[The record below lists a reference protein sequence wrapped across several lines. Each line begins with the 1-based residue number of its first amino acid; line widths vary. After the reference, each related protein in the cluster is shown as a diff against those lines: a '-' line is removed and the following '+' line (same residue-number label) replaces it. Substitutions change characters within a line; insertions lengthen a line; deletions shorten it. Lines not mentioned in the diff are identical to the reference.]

1 MWFGLQTGWVTMAS
15 VQAALLGFGS
25 WKVLHRVW
33 PSSAP
38 LTIAENV
45 MMQAVA
51 VAAATM
57 PLAAGFVGIIPALRI
72 LQSKGEGVAAGATLP
87 LQTPGAQIVWCLSV
101 AFLGVFVAV
110 PLRFYVTSLKFPS
123 GTATAVAIQSLH
135 ENDRG
140 TAMHRKLAQPSGG
153 ESASVLSGGQRRSDP
168 SDTVA
173 LTASAVADYDSNPL
187 VDVEG
192 DARAGASSL
201 IPDSPLADDT
211 PAMDSGTLAPVD
223 ATRGTLPDSARETDV
238 DASAAAAAADAA
250 SSASLSSTFRAA
262 GIAFGASASLSLAS
276 FFFPVLGGVPVF
288 SYVGLSGV
296 SAWGWTATLSLS
308 YAAQGMIMGMHT
320 CVSMLAGALLGW
332 GLIGPVMQHAG
343 VVTKPLS
350 SSPGGGR
357 SFLIWISLAIMLAEA
372 AASAAITLW
381 HMWRGFS
388 WAKVRAAL
396 GRRAG
401 GVSANAPRRA
411 VSLTDMAS
419 DVAGR
424 SGDGAAAADASG
436 PRPSFPSS
444 NSSAGR
450 ISFTDSGM
458 KQVHLLGDGPH
469 SAAAAENPFAAD
481 GSEAAP
487 AWTGSSGATPARS
500 RSSRHPSSPVPR
512 QRAGPSSASAATA
525 PVGRGRGA
533 VAAASEGAAGVGS
546 PSKPRGL
553 HGAPGGPQ
561 QVLPTWAWSSGLLVC
576 VVVAVVAL
584 VPLANVSPGESLAA
598 VLFSVPISV
607 VAVRALGETDLNP
620 VSGLGK
626 ITQVAFGAMFPHNL
640 VGNVIAG
647 AVAEASAQQAGDLM
661 QDLKTGYLLGVPL
674 PAQFVGQ
681 LIGSLV
687 SVFAST
693 LAFAVFDKAYGVP
706 SPSLPAP
713 TASIWV
719 SMAELMGGAGSLPHA
734 VVPFVVVAAVLSFA
748 LTIALVVA
756 ESSQNVEPEE
766 RASSG
771 ADDSAV
777 RGGAATAVDA
787 TAIVDAESSDAR
799 GDAVDARLAVAS
811 PTAPVPRWLRW
822 LQRAAPYVPSPTGFA
837 IGMYISP
844 NWTLPR
850 FAGAV
855 VAALLARR
863 LGSSQQLII
872 MLATGFVLGEG
883 ILSLV
888 TATLAAAGAR
898 PISCGG
904 CDAGTCGNFCP

>member
-1 MWFGLQTGWVTMAS
+1 
-15 VQAALLGFGS
+15 
-25 WKVLHRVW
+25 
-33 PSSAP
+33 
-38 LTIAENV
+38 
-45 MMQAVA
+45 
-51 VAAATM
+51 
-57 PLAAGFVGIIPALRI
+57 
-72 LQSKGEGVAAGATLP
+72 
-87 LQTPGAQIVWCLSV
+87 
-101 AFLGVFVAV
+101 
-110 PLRFYVTSLKFPS
+110 
-123 GTATAVAIQSLH
+123 
-135 ENDRG
+135 
-140 TAMHRKLAQPSGG
+140 
-153 ESASVLSGGQRRSDP
+153 
-168 SDTVA
+168 
-173 LTASAVADYDSNPL
+173 
-187 VDVEG
+187 
-192 DARAGASSL
+192 
-201 IPDSPLADDT
+201 
-211 PAMDSGTLAPVD
+211 
-223 ATRGTLPDSARETDV
+223 
-238 DASAAAAAADAA
+238 
-250 SSASLSSTFRAA
+250 
-262 GIAFGASASLSLAS
+262 
-276 FFFPVLGGVPVF
+276 
-288 SYVGLSGV
+288 
-296 SAWGWTATLSLS
+296 
-308 YAAQGMIMGMHT
+308 
-320 CVSMLAGALLGW
+320 
-332 GLIGPVMQHAG
+332 
-343 VVTKPLS
+343 
-350 SSPGGGR
+350 
-357 SFLIWISLAIMLAEA
+357 
-372 AASAAITLW
+372 
-381 HMWRGFS
+381 
-388 WAKVRAAL
+388 
-396 GRRAG
+396 
-401 GVSANAPRRA
+401 
-411 VSLTDMAS
+411 
-419 DVAGR
+419 
-424 SGDGAAAADASG
+424 
-436 PRPSFPSS
+436 
-444 NSSAGR
+444 
-450 ISFTDSGM
+450 
-458 KQVHLLGDGPH
+458 
-469 SAAAAENPFAAD
+469 
-481 GSEAAP
+481 
-487 AWTGSSGATPARS
+487 
-500 RSSRHPSSPVPR
+500 
-512 QRAGPSSASAATA
+512 
-525 PVGRGRGA
+525 
-533 VAAASEGAAGVGS
+533 
-546 PSKPRGL
+546 
-553 HGAPGGPQ
+553 
-561 QVLPTWAWSSGLLVC
+561 VLPTWAWSSGLLVC

-681 LIGSLV
+681 LIGSFV

-766 RASSG
+766 STSAG
-771 ADDSAV
+771 ADGIGG

-787 TAIVDAESSDAR
+787 TAIADAESFDDAR
-799 GDAVDARLAVAS
+799 ADTVGARPAVVS
-811 PTAPVPRWLRW
+811 SIAPAPGWLRW
-822 LQRAAPYVPSPTGFA
+822 LQRAAPYMPSPTGFA

>member
-1 MWFGLQTGWVTMAS
+1 MAS

-25 WKVLHRVW
+25 WKVLHRIW

-38 LTIAENV
+38 LTVAENV

-87 LQTPGAQIVWCLSV
+87 LQTPGAQIIWCLSV
-101 AFLGVFVAV
+101 AFLGVFVAI

-140 TAMHRKLAQPSGG
+140 TAMHRKLAQPSAA
-153 ESASVLSGGQRRSDP
+153 ESASELSGEQRRP
-168 SDTVA
+168 GASDTVA
-173 LTASAVADYDSNPL
+173 LTASGVADYDSNPL

-192 DARAGASSL
+192 EARAGGSTLA
-201 IPDSPLADDT
+201 PDSPSAGTFHDA
-211 PAMDSGTLAPVD
+211 PAMDSGALAHVD
-223 ATRGTLPDSARETDV
+223 ATRGTLPDSERETGA
-238 DASAAAAAADAA
+238 DATAAAAAADAA
-250 SSASLSSTFRAA
+250 SSASLSTAFRAA

-288 SYVGLSGV
+288 SYVGLTGV

-332 GLIGPVMQHAG
+332 GLIGPVMQHVG

-357 SFLIWISLAIMLAEA
+357 SFLIWISLSIMLAEA

-381 HMWRGFS
+381 HMGRGFS

-396 GRRAG
+396 GRRTG
-401 GVSANAPRRA
+401 GASANAPRRA
-411 VSLTDMAS
+411 VYLTDMGS
-419 DVAGR
+419 DATGR
-424 SGDGAAAADASG
+424 SGHHDTASAGASRLHASL
-436 PRPSFPSS
+436 PSG
-444 NSSAGR
+444 NTSAGR

-458 KQVHLLGDGPH
+458 KQVHLLGDGAP
-469 SAAAAENPFAAD
+469 STAAAENPFAAA

-487 AWTGSSGATPARS
+487 AWSGSSRL
-500 RSSRHPSSPVPR
+500 PSSPVPR
-512 QRAGPSSASAATA
+512 QRGGLSGANETASAAARSGRAA
-525 PVGRGRGA
+525 PT
-533 VAAASEGAAGVGS
+533 AASQGADGVGS

-647 AVAEASAQQAGDLM
+647 AVAEAGAQQAGDLM

-681 LIGSLV
+681 LIGSFI

-766 RASSG
+766 SESAGTDGG
-771 ADDSAV
+771 AI
-777 RGGAATAVDA
+777 RGGAVTAVGA
-787 TAIVDAESSDAR
+787 TAIVDAESS
-799 GDAVDARLAVAS
+799 GDALADTAATRPATAS
-811 PTAPVPRWLRW
+811 SAAPVPRWLSW

-863 LGSSQQLII
+863 MGSSQQLII